1 MNLWEELDACKF
13 EDNEYLVEH
22 LIEVVKDEEINSFEE
37 LEKYQEAYFKES
49 GMSKEDWIKWYEK
62 SFDKIPDLENI
73 YGEVA
78 ASKINELRKELK
90 NTKDNNKKIE
100 NIIKICVILEKECC
114 FLVEIYNLI
123 MGGVVTEEV
132 ETIEELVVE
141 DKPSMS
147 VVDDILRNQIT
158 QLTDEEVSVDPNKNV
173 VLCGSMKF
181 KNEIIKISERLK
193 GLGYNVLL
201 PEECIRGEEKLIAS
215 RAHFNRIVDP
225 NNGVLVIVNATKNG
239 IPNYIGPNT
248 FAEIA
253 FGFFHNK
260 KVFLLNDIYH
270 PYDDELLGWKVI
282 CLKGN
287 LNNITKL
294 I

>member
-13 EDNEYLVEH
+13 EDNEYLVDH
-22 LIEVVKDEEINSFEE
+22 LIEVVKDEELNTFEE
-37 LEKYQEAYFKES
+37 LEKYQEDYFKES
-49 GMSKEDWIKWYEK
+49 GMTKEDWIKWYEK

-73 YGEVA
+73 YGEA
-78 ASKINELRKELK
+78 AANKINALRKELTS
-90 NTKDNNKKIE
+90 TKDTNKKIE

-123 MGGVVTEEV
+123 MGGKVTEEV
-132 ETIEELVVE
+132 TTEEVTPQETIVN
-141 DKPSMS
+141 P
-147 VVDDILRNQIT
+147 VDDIIRNQIT
-158 QLTDEEVSVDPNKNV
+158 EISDEEVKIDPNKNV

-181 KNEIIKISERLK
+181 KNEIVKISERLR

-201 PEECIRGEEKLIAS
+201 PEECMRGEDKLIAS

-225 NNGVLVIVNATKNG
+225 NNGIILVVNATKNG

-287 LNNITKL
+287 LNKIKEG
-294 I
+294 

>member
-1 MNLWEELDACKF
+1 MNLLEELDACKF

-22 LIEVVKDEEINSFEE
+22 LMEVVKDEEINTLDELKKYEE
-37 LEKYQEAYFKES
+37 NYFTES
-49 GMSKEDWIKWYEK
+49 GMTKEDWVKWYEK
-62 SFDKIPDLENI
+62 SFDKIPDLEKM
-73 YGEVA
+73 YGLE
-78 ASKINELRKELK
+78 ASNKINELRSGI
-90 NTKDNNKKIE
+90 KDAKDINKKIE

-123 MGGVVTEEV
+123 VGGIV
-132 ETIEELVVE
+132 EIESSAPVNNDIFE
-141 DKPSMS
+141 DNLP
-147 VVDDILRNQIT
+147 NQIAV
-158 QLTDEEVSVDPNKNV
+158 VSDDVVQAYPNKNV

-181 KNEIIKISERLK
+181 KNEIIMISERLK
-193 GLGYNVLL
+193 GLGFNVLL
-201 PEECIRGEEKLIAS
+201 PEECMRGEDKLIAS

>member
-1 MNLWEELDACKF
+1 MNLLEELDACKF

-22 LIEVVKDEEINSFEE
+22 LMEVVKDEEINTLDELKKYEE
-37 LEKYQEAYFKES
+37 NYFTES
-49 GMSKEDWIKWYEK
+49 GMTKEDWVKWYEK
-62 SFDKIPDLENI
+62 SFDKIPDLQKM
-73 YGEVA
+73 YGLE
-78 ASKINELRKELK
+78 ASNKINELIAGIK
-90 NTKDNNKKIE
+90 NANDINKKIE
-100 NIIKICVILEKECC
+100 SIIKICVILEKECC

-123 MGGVVTEEV
+123 VGGTVEV
-132 ETIEELVVE
+132 ESSAPVNNDIFE
-141 DKPSMS
+141 DNLP
-147 VVDDILRNQIT
+147 NQIAV
-158 QLTDEEVSVDPNKNV
+158 VSDDVVQVDPNKNV

-193 GLGYNVLL
+193 GLGFNVLL
-201 PEECIRGEEKLIAS
+201 PEECMRGEDKLIAS

-225 NNGVLVIVNATKNG
+225 NNGILVIVNPPKNG

>member
-1 MNLWEELDACKF
+1 MNLLEELDSCKF

-22 LIEVVKDEEINSFEE
+22 LMEVVKDEEINTLDE
-37 LEKYQEAYFKES
+37 LKKYEEKYFTES
-49 GMSKEDWIKWYEK
+49 GMTKEDWVKWYEK
-62 SFDKIPDLENI
+62 SFDKIPDLEKM
-73 YGEVA
+73 YGLE
-78 ASKINELRKELK
+78 ASNKINELISGIK
-90 NTKDNNKKIE
+90 NAKDINKKIE

-123 MGGVVTEEV
+123 VGGTVEV
-132 ETIEELVVE
+132 ESSAPVNNDIFE
-141 DKPSMS
+141 DNLP
-147 VVDDILRNQIT
+147 NQIAV
-158 QLTDEEVSVDPNKNV
+158 VSDDVVQVDPNKNV

-193 GLGYNVLL
+193 GLGFNVLL
-201 PEECIRGEEKLIAS
+201 PEECMRGEDKLIAS

>member
-13 EDNEYLVEH
+13 EDNEYLVDH
-22 LIEVVKDEEINSFEE
+22 LIEVVKDEKLNTFEE
-37 LEKYQEAYFKES
+37 LEKYQEDYFKES
-49 GMSKEDWIKWYEK
+49 GMTKEDWIKWYEK

-73 YGEVA
+73 YGEA
-78 ASKINELRKELK
+78 AANKINALRKELTS
-90 NTKDNNKKIE
+90 TKDVNKKIE

-123 MGGVVTEEV
+123 MGGKVTEEV
-132 ETIEELVVE
+132 TTEEVTPQETIVN
-141 DKPSMS
+141 P
-147 VVDDILRNQIT
+147 VDDIIRNQIT
-158 QLTDEEVSVDPNKNV
+158 EISDEEVKIDPNKNV

-181 KNEIIKISERLK
+181 KNEIVKISERLK

-201 PEECIRGEEKLIAS
+201 PEECMRGEDKLIAS

-225 NNGVLVIVNATKNG
+225 NNGIILVVNATKNG

-260 KVFLLNDIYH
+260 KVFLLNDIYN

-287 LNNITKL
+287 LNKIKEG
-294 I
+294 

>member
-13 EDNEYLVEH
+13 EDNEYLVDH
-22 LIEVVKDEEINSFEE
+22 LIEVVKDENINSLEE
-37 LEKYQEAYFKES
+37 LKKYENNYFTES

-62 SFDKIPDLENI
+62 SFDKIPDLEKI
-73 YGEVA
+73 YGVEA
-78 ASKINELRKELK
+78 ANRIKALRDEIKNSEDINKR
-90 NTKDNNKKIE
+90 IE

-123 MGGVVTEEV
+123 LGGEVTGEEMEIVEETKNEEYFDEGVMNQIAVVSEEDV
-132 ETIEELVVE
+132 
-141 DKPSMS
+141 
-147 VVDDILRNQIT
+147 VVD
-158 QLTDEEVSVDPNKNV
+158 PKKNV

-181 KNEIIKISERLK
+181 KDEIVIVSERLK
-193 GLGYNVLL
+193 GLGFNVLL
-201 PEECIRGEEKLIAS
+201 PEECMRGEEKLIAS
-215 RAHFNRIVDP
+215 RAHFGRIVNP
-225 NNGVLVIVNATKNG
+225 NNGIILIVNATKNG

-253 FGFFHNK
+253 FGFYHNK

-270 PYDDELLGWKVI
+270 PYDDELLGWKVN

-287 LNNITKL
+287 LNDITKL

>member
-13 EDNEYLVEH
+13 EDNEYLVDH
-22 LIEVVKDEEINSFEE
+22 LIEVVKDEELNTFEE
-37 LEKYQEAYFKES
+37 LEKYQEDYFKES
-49 GMSKEDWIKWYEK
+49 GMTKEDWIKWYEK

-73 YGEVA
+73 YGEA
-78 ASKINELRKELK
+78 AANKINALRKELTS
-90 NTKDNNKKIE
+90 TKDTNKKIE

-123 MGGVVTEEV
+123 MGGEVTEEV
-132 ETIEELVVE
+132 TTEDVTPQETIVN
-141 DKPSMS
+141 P
-147 VVDDILRNQIT
+147 VDDIIRNQIT
-158 QLTDEEVSVDPNKNV
+158 EISDEEVKIDPNKNV

-181 KNEIIKISERLK
+181 KNEIVKISERLR

-201 PEECIRGEEKLIAS
+201 PEECMRGEDKLIAS

-225 NNGVLVIVNATKNG
+225 NNGIILVVNATKNG

-287 LNNITKL
+287 LNKIKEG
-294 I
+294 

>member
-1 MNLWEELDACKF
+1 MNLLEELDACKF

-22 LIEVVKDEEINSFEE
+22 LMEVVKDEEINTLDE
-37 LEKYQEAYFKES
+37 LKKYEEKYFTES
-49 GMSKEDWIKWYEK
+49 GMTKEDWVKWYEK
-62 SFDKIPDLENI
+62 SFDKIPDLEKM
-73 YGEVA
+73 YGLE
-78 ASKINELRKELK
+78 ASNKINELRSGIK
-90 NTKDNNKKIE
+90 NAKDINKKIE

-123 MGGVVTEEV
+123 VGGTV
-132 ETIEELVVE
+132 EIESSAPVNNDIFE
-141 DKPSMS
+141 DNLP
-147 VVDDILRNQIT
+147 NQIAV
-158 QLTDEEVSVDPNKNV
+158 VSDDVVQMDPNKNV

-193 GLGYNVLL
+193 GLGFNVLL
-201 PEECIRGEEKLIAS
+201 PEECMRGEDKLIAS

>member
-13 EDNEYLVEH
+13 EDNEYLVDH
-22 LIEVVKDEEINSFEE
+22 LIEVVKDEELNTFEE
-37 LEKYQEAYFKES
+37 LEKYQEDYFKES
-49 GMSKEDWIKWYEK
+49 GMTKEDWIKWYEK

-73 YGEVA
+73 YGEA
-78 ASKINELRKELK
+78 AANKINALRKELTS
-90 NTKDNNKKIE
+90 TKDVNKKIE

-123 MGGVVTEEV
+123 MGGKVTEEV
-132 ETIEELVVE
+132 TPQETIVN
-141 DKPSMS
+141 P
-147 VVDDILRNQIT
+147 VDDIIRNQIT
-158 QLTDEEVSVDPNKNV
+158 EISDEEVKIDPNKNV

-181 KNEIIKISERLK
+181 KNEIVKISERLR

-201 PEECIRGEEKLIAS
+201 PEECMRGEDKLIAS

-225 NNGVLVIVNATKNG
+225 NNGIILVVNATKNG

-287 LNNITKL
+287 LNKIKEG
-294 I
+294 

>member
-13 EDNEYLVEH
+13 EDNEYLVDH
-22 LIEVVKDEEINSFEE
+22 LIEVVKDEELNTFEE
-37 LEKYQEAYFKES
+37 LEKYQEDYFKES
-49 GMSKEDWIKWYEK
+49 GMTKEDWIKWYEK

-73 YGEVA
+73 YGEA
-78 ASKINELRKELK
+78 AANKINALRKELTS
-90 NTKDNNKKIE
+90 TKDTNKKIE

-123 MGGVVTEEV
+123 MGGEVTEEV
-132 ETIEELVVE
+132 TTEDVNKLQETIVN
-141 DKPSMS
+141 P
-147 VVDDILRNQIT
+147 VDDIIRNQIT
-158 QLTDEEVSVDPNKNV
+158 EISDEEVKIDPNKNV

-181 KNEIIKISERLK
+181 KNEIVKISERLK

-201 PEECIRGEEKLIAS
+201 PEECMRGEDKLIAS

-225 NNGVLVIVNATKNG
+225 NNGIILVVNATKNG

-287 LNNITKL
+287 LNKIKEG
-294 I
+294 

>member
-22 LIEVVKDEEINSFEE
+22 LIEVVKDEEINSLEE
-37 LEKYQEAYFKES
+37 LEKYQEDYFKES
-49 GMSKEDWIKWYEK
+49 GMTKEDWIKWYEK

-73 YGEVA
+73 YGETA
-78 ASKINELRKELK
+78 ANKISSLRKEL
-90 NTKDNNKKIE
+90 NSTKDINKKIE

-132 ETIEELVVE
+132 TTKEVITPETIVN
-141 DKPSMS
+141 P
-147 VVDDILRNQIT
+147 VDAIIRNQIT
-158 QLTDEEVSVDPNKNV
+158 ELSDDEVNIDPNKNV

-181 KNEIIKISERLK
+181 KNEIVKISERLK

-201 PEECIRGEEKLIAS
+201 PEECMKGEDKLIAS
-215 RAHFNRIVDP
+215 REHFNRIVDP
-225 NNGVLVIVNATKNG
+225 NNGLILVVNATKNG

-270 PYDDELLGWKVI
+270 PYDDELLGWKVV
-282 CLKGN
+282 CLKGD
-287 LNNITKL
+287 LNKIKEG
-294 I
+294 

>member
-22 LIEVVKDEEINSFEE
+22 LMEVVKDEEINSFEE
-37 LEKYQEAYFKES
+37 LEKYQADYFKES
-49 GMSKEDWIKWYEK
+49 GMTKEDWIKWYEK

-141 DKPSMS
+141 DKPSMG

-215 RAHFNRIVDP
+215 RAHFGRIVDP
-225 NNGVLVIVNATKNG
+225 NNGIVLVVNATKNG

-282 CLKGN
+282 CLKGE
-287 LNNITKL
+287 LNNIKKY
-294 I
+294 

>member
-13 EDNEYLVEH
+13 EDNEYLVDH
-22 LIEVVKDEEINSFEE
+22 LIEVVKDEELNTFEE
-37 LEKYQEAYFKES
+37 LEKYQEDYFKES
-49 GMSKEDWIKWYEK
+49 GMTKEDWIKWYEK

-73 YGEVA
+73 YGEA
-78 ASKINELRKELK
+78 AANKINALRKELTS
-90 NTKDNNKKIE
+90 TKDVNKKIE

-123 MGGVVTEEV
+123 MGGKVTEEV
-132 ETIEELVVE
+132 TTEEVTPQETIVN
-141 DKPSMS
+141 P
-147 VVDDILRNQIT
+147 VDDIIRNQIT
-158 QLTDEEVSVDPNKNV
+158 EISDEEVKIDPNKNV

-181 KNEIIKISERLK
+181 KNEIVKISERLK

-201 PEECIRGEEKLIAS
+201 PEECMRGEDKLIAS

-225 NNGVLVIVNATKNG
+225 NNGIILVVNATKNG

-253 FGFFHNK
+253 FAFFHNK
-260 KVFLLNDIYH
+260 KIFLLNDIYE
-270 PYDDELLGWKVI
+270 PYKDELEGWKSIV
-282 CLKGN
+282 LKGD
-287 LNNITKL
+287 LESIK
-294 I
+294 

>member
-1 MNLWEELDACKF
+1 MNLWEELEDCKF
-13 EDNEYLVEH
+13 EDNEYLVDH
-22 LIEVVKDEEINSFEE
+22 LIEVVKDEEINSLEE
-37 LEKYQEAYFKES
+37 LKKYEDNYFTES
-49 GMSKEDWIKWYEK
+49 GMTKEDWIKWYEK
-62 SFDKIPDLENI
+62 TFDTIPDLENI
-73 YGEVA
+73 YGENA
-78 ASKINELRKELK
+78 ANKINALRQELK
-90 NTKDNNKKIE
+90 NSKDNNKKIE

-123 MGGVVTEEV
+123 LGGDVSGEV
-132 ETIEELVVE
+132 ASVLEVVE
-141 DKPSMS
+141 A
-147 VVDDILRNQIT
+147 VEENVFEDDMQNQIAIIP
-158 QLTDEEVSVDPNKNV
+158 QNEVKIDPNKNV

-181 KNEIIKISERLK
+181 KDEIVKISERLK

-201 PEECIRGEEKLIAS
+201 PEECMRGEDKLIAS

-225 NNGVLVIVNATKNG
+225 NNGLMLVVNATKNG

-253 FGFFHNK
+253 FGFYHNK

-270 PYDDELLGWKVI
+270 PYDDELLGWQVN

-287 LNNITKL
+287 LNKIKEY
-294 I
+294 

>member
-13 EDNEYLVEH
+13 EDNEYLVDH
-22 LIEVVKDEEINSFEE
+22 LIEVVKDEELNTFEE
-37 LEKYQEAYFKES
+37 LEKYQEDYFKES
-49 GMSKEDWIKWYEK
+49 GMTKEDWIKWYEK

-73 YGEVA
+73 YGEA
-78 ASKINELRKELK
+78 AANKINALRKELTS
-90 NTKDNNKKIE
+90 TKDVNKKIE

-123 MGGVVTEEV
+123 MGGEVTEEV
-132 ETIEELVVE
+132 TTEEVTPQETIVN
-141 DKPSMS
+141 P
-147 VVDDILRNQIT
+147 VDDIIRNQIT
-158 QLTDEEVSVDPNKNV
+158 EISDEEVKIDPNKNV

-181 KNEIIKISERLK
+181 KNEIVKISERLR

-201 PEECIRGEEKLIAS
+201 PEECMRGEDKLIAS

-225 NNGVLVIVNATKNG
+225 NNGIILVVNATKNG

-253 FGFFHNK
+253 FDFFHNK

-287 LNNITKL
+287 LNKIKEG
-294 I
+294 

>member
-37 LEKYQEAYFKES
+37 LKKYQEDYFKES

-78 ASKINELRKELK
+78 ANKINTLRKELTD
-90 NTKDNNKKIE
+90 TKDTNKKIE

-123 MGGVVTEEV
+123 MGGEVTEEV
-132 ETIEELVVE
+132 KDVSIEKNEPVE
-141 DKPSMS
+141 ASGL
-147 VVDDILRNQIT
+147 VDDMLMNQIIEISN
-158 QLTDEEVSVDPNKNV
+158 EEVKIDPNKNV

-181 KNEIIKISERLK
+181 KNEIVKISERLK

-201 PEECIRGEEKLIAS
+201 PEECMRGEEKLLAS

-225 NNGVLVIVNATKNG
+225 NNGIVLVVNATKNG

-282 CLKGN
+282 CLKGE
-287 LNNITKL
+287 LNNIKNN
-294 I
+294 

>member
-1 MNLWEELDACKF
+1 MNLLEELDACKF
-13 EDNEYLVEH
+13 EDNEYLVDH
-22 LIEVVKDEEINSFEE
+22 LIEVVKDEELNTFEE
-37 LEKYQEAYFKES
+37 LEKYQEDYFKES
-49 GMSKEDWIKWYEK
+49 GMTKEDWIKWYEK

-73 YGEVA
+73 YGEA
-78 ASKINELRKELK
+78 AANKINALRKELTS
-90 NTKDNNKKIE
+90 TKDVNKKIE

-123 MGGVVTEEV
+123 MGGEVTEEV
-132 ETIEELVVE
+132 TTEEVTPQETIVN
-141 DKPSMS
+141 P
-147 VVDDILRNQIT
+147 VDDIIRNQIT
-158 QLTDEEVSVDPNKNV
+158 EISDEEVKIDPNKNV

-181 KNEIIKISERLK
+181 KNEIVKISERLR

-201 PEECIRGEEKLIAS
+201 PEECMRGEDKLIAS

-225 NNGVLVIVNATKNG
+225 NNGIILVVNATKNG

-287 LNNITKL
+287 LNKIKEG
-294 I
+294 

>member
-1 MNLWEELDACKF
+1 MNLLEELDACKF

-22 LIEVVKDEEINSFEE
+22 LMEVVKDEEINTLDELKKYEE
-37 LEKYQEAYFKES
+37 NYFTES
-49 GMSKEDWIKWYEK
+49 GMTKEDWVKWYEK
-62 SFDKIPDLENI
+62 SFDKIPDLEKM
-73 YGEVA
+73 YGLE
-78 ASKINELRKELK
+78 ASNKINELRSGIK
-90 NTKDNNKKIE
+90 NAKDINKKIE

-123 MGGVVTEEV
+123 VGGTV
-132 ETIEELVVE
+132 EIESSAPVNNDIFE
-141 DKPSMS
+141 DNLP
-147 VVDDILRNQIT
+147 NQIAV
-158 QLTDEEVSVDPNKNV
+158 VSDDVVQMDPNKNV

-193 GLGYNVLL
+193 GLGFNVLL
-201 PEECIRGEEKLIAS
+201 PEECMRGEDKLIAS

>member
-13 EDNEYLVEH
+13 EDNEYLVDH
-22 LIEVVKDEEINSFEE
+22 LIEVVKDEELNTFEE
-37 LEKYQEAYFKES
+37 LEKYQEDYFKES
-49 GMSKEDWIKWYEK
+49 GMTKEDWIKWYEK

-73 YGEVA
+73 YGEA
-78 ASKINELRKELK
+78 AANKINALRKELTS
-90 NTKDNNKKIE
+90 TKDTNKKIE

-123 MGGVVTEEV
+123 MGGKVTEEV
-132 ETIEELVVE
+132 TTEEVTPQETIVN
-141 DKPSMS
+141 P
-147 VVDDILRNQIT
+147 VDDIIRNQIT
-158 QLTDEEVSVDPNKNV
+158 EISDEEVKIDPNKNV

-181 KNEIIKISERLK
+181 KNEIVKISERLR

-201 PEECIRGEEKLIAS
+201 PEECMRGEDKLIAS
-215 RAHFNRIVDP
+215 RAHFNRIVNP
-225 NNGVLVIVNATKNG
+225 NNGIILVVNATKNG

-287 LNNITKL
+287 LNKIKEG
-294 I
+294 